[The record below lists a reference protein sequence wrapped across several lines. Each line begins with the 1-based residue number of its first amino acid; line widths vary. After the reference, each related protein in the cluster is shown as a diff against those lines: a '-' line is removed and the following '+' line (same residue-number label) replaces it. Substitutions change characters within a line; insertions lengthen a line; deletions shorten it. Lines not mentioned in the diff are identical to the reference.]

1 MEAVMAVS
9 VKPITLW
16 RRELQDRPG
25 ALADSLTPLADGGVD
40 VKVLMAYRFPGE
52 PGRAAVEL
60 YPISGKRATVAAERG
75 GFGSSSIPALLV
87 EGDDTQGLGQRL
99 SRAVADAGINMDF
112 VVAQVFGRKYTAV
125 FGFADE
131 DGARRAAGLIKK
143 AASAPRGATRK
154 PAKPRARR

>member
-1 MEAVMAVS
+1 MAVS

-25 ALADSLTPLADGGVD
+25 ALAESLGPLADDRVSI
-40 VKVLMAYRFPGE
+40 KVLMAYRFPGE

-60 YPISGKRATVAAERG
+60 FPVTGRRAVAAAERA

-87 EGDDTQGLGQRL
+87 EGEDAPGLGARL
-99 SRAVADAGINMDF
+99 SGAVASAGINLDF
-112 VVAQVFGRKYTAV
+112 VVAQVIGNRYSAV

-131 DGARRAAGLIKK
+131 EGSRRAAPLMKT
-143 AASAPRGATRK
+143 AATP
-154 PAKPRARR
+154 PRAVARKTSKQRKRR

>member
-1 MEAVMAVS
+1 MAVS

-25 ALADSLTPLADGGVD
+25 ALADSLAPLADD
-40 VKVLMAYRFPGE
+40 AIDLKVLMAYRFPGE

-60 YPISGKRATVAAERG
+60 FPIAGSRATAAAERG
-75 GFGSSSIPALLV
+75 GFGASNIPALLV
-87 EGDDTQGLGQRL
+87 EGDNSPGLGWRL

-112 VVAQVFGRKYTAV
+112 VVAQVVGSRYLAV

-131 DGARRAAGLIKK
+131 AGARGAVPVIKK
-143 AASAPRGATRK
+143 AGAAPKRTAAKAKRGRTR
-154 PAKPRARR
+154 R